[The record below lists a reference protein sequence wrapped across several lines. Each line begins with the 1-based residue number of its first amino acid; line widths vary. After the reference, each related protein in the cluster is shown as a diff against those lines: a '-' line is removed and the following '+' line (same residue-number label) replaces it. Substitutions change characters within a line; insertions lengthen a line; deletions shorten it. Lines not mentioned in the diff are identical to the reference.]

1 MISGGLDWTTM
12 ADSDAEELSVGVPSP
27 PAIGAAGHHQHHHRH
42 HHRTSPRQLLLS
54 VDEDSDSTSYQ
65 PPPQDQQL
73 HRFGSSTRVQHL
85 SGDTMDSSAS
95 STPGSQQSSSA
106 GQQRHPT
113 CALCKNHQ
121 QVSVLKGHKRYCP
134 WRTCLCEL
142 CYSTNKKRKI
152 NAEQVAQRRAQAQ
165 DEELRR
171 KGALPPEAQPAAS
184 ALPASPVATPVPP
197 TDMSKKGVKDTGVSQ
212 HQQQQM
218 QHAKEQQRNHLAQ
231 HHHHHQQA
239 AAAAA
244 AAAALVTSGPLV
256 FGQQLSL
263 GSILMSQNV
272 SLLRDSVCRDSRLEY
287 KLLKW
292 IFEVV
297 QNVRYEIDKVSEQL
311 DLIHKEIQFKI
322 HPPSVVFGPPPP
334 PPPLPP
340 LEPVVSSSKGPAT
353 APGGVAN
360 IQQPTP
366 SPYSFHQPQPHHPA
380 ASPSPQPS
388 QPHQFRPTVINGPYV
403 AGGSLAAHPPPY
415 YSSN

>member
-1 MISGGLDWTTM
+1 MG
-12 ADSDAEELSVGVPSP
+12 DSDAEELSVGVPSP
-27 PAIGAAGHHQHHHRH
+27 PAIGAAGHHQHHRHHHH

-65 PPPQDQQL
+65 PPPQDQQH

-171 KGALPPEAQPAAS
+171 KGALPPEAQPATS
-184 ALPASPVATPVPP
+184 AVSASPVATPVPP
-197 TDMSKKGVKDTGVSQ
+197 TDTSKKGVKDTGGSQ
-212 HQQQQM
+212 QQQQQM
-218 QHAKEQQRNHLAQ
+218 QIAKEQQRNHLAQ

-340 LEPVVSSSKGPAT
+340 LEPVVSSSKGA
-353 APGGVAN
+353 AASGVAN
-360 IQQPTP
+360 IQQPSP